1 MGLVS
6 GPLVALYKGFALH
19 PKLGIQ
25 ILPYP
30 TILKKEW
37 SYCLAESGVSSVIA
51 FILSCDSCVDPG
63 VRIHPK

>member
-6 GPLVALYKGFALH
+6 GSLVASCESFATS

-25 ILPYP
+25 ILQYP
-30 TILKKEW
+30 AIPKKEQ
-37 SYCLAESGVSSVIA
+37 SCCLIAAGVSSMIA